1 MEAHRTKGT
10 PHADPIQATNDIP
23 DWIMILAGSRIQV
36 WLVVIGPHGRVPSVR
51 DTFAPKETSRL
62 GWAARRLTDA
72 ETTVGYPIPS

>member
-36 WLVVIGPHGRVPSVR
+36 WLAVLDLMGECRLCETHSLPKKHLVSVGRHG
-51 DTFAPKETSRL
+51 A
-62 GWAARRLTDA
+62 
-72 ETTVGYPIPS
+72 